1 MKILHVITS
10 LAIGGAQRLLSDIL
24 PLMAKTDKVS
34 LLVYEQIENDFYG
47 HIMSAGINVVS
58 LDAHNYHNPIVVF
71 RMRKIF
77 KEYDVVHA
85 HLFPTVYWASLA
97 CRGLKTKL
105 VYTEHSTSN
114 SRRGKWYFRPIE
126 QFMYDR
132 YDKVISIS
140 AETQESLM
148 SWLES
153 GKGDS
158 RFVCINNGI
167 DISRFALSNSAHK
180 INAEKVKLMMVSR
193 FAPAKDQK
201 TIIRALTHLDA
212 RFQLELVGDGDT
224 MENVRQYALEQGVS
238 ERVNF
243 LGIRQNIPELI
254 ASCDIGIQSSL
265 WEGFGLTAVEFMA
278 AGKPIVASRV
288 PGLEQVVEGAGL
300 LFEKGNDIELATIIN
315 RLSTNEDE
323 YNRVVEHCKIR
334 AQEYDINNMVK
345 AYMDVYQSLIGGGKY
360 RRVIWTVYNPYSR
373 EQAA

>member
-1 MKILHVITS
+1 MRILHVITS

-24 PLMAKTDKVS
+24 PLMSKTDKVS
-34 LLVYEQIENDFYG
+34 LLVYEQVENDFYR
-47 HIMSAGINVVS
+47 HIASTGIDIVS
-58 LDAHNYHNPIVVF
+58 LNEHNYYNPTVVC

-77 KEYDVVHA
+77 MEYDVVHA

-97 CRGLKTKL
+97 CRGLTTKL

-126 QFMYDR
+126 QFMYAR
-132 YDKVISIS
+132 YDKVIAIS
-140 AETQESLM
+140 PETQEALM
-148 SWLES
+148 LWLRS
-153 GKGDS
+153 RKDDT

-167 DISRFALSNSAHK
+167 DTSRFVLANSAHK
-180 INAEKVKLMMVSR
+180 TNSEKVKLMMVSR

-212 RFQLELVGDGDT
+212 RFQLDLVGDGDT
-224 MENVRQYALEQGVS
+224 MESVRQYASEQGVAD
-238 ERVNF
+238 RVNF
-243 LGIRQNIPELI
+243 LGMRQDIPDLI
-254 ASCDIGIQSSL
+254 ASCDIGIQSSH

-278 AGKPIVASRV
+278 AGKPIIASRV
-288 PGLEQVVEGAGL
+288 SGLEQVVEGAGL

-334 AQEYDINNMVK
+334 AKEFDISNMIK
-345 AYMDVYQSLIGGGKY
+345 SYMNVYQSLTGEGKY
-360 RRVIWTVYNPYSR
+360 RRVI
-373 EQAA
+373 